1 MNSVYQGG
9 DCMNKLLRFM
19 KDEEGVTA
27 IEYALIASLIALAII
42 AAVTSVGSSIIN
54 IFTRVST
61 NLK

>member
-27 IEYALIASLIALAII
+27 IEYALIASLIALAIT

>member
-1 MNSVYQGG
+1 
-9 DCMNKLLRFM
+9 MNKLLRFM